1 MGIDNLS
8 PYRYNEYIKGRSQL
22 TVALPR
28 SDKMTVEF
36 AVQAVILFTLTLD
49 NQCNYRYK
57 ERERLNQVRIR
68 KLHYATPFPVFV
80 PGYYLGRANRQPYL
94 AALKAF
100 SYVP

>member
-1 MGIDNLS
+1 M
-8 PYRYNEYIKGRSQL
+8 
-22 TVALPR
+22 VALPR

-57 ERERLNQVRIR
+57 ELERLNQVRIR